1 MPRPHHFIGSDAV
14 QQGARHGLN
23 TDQLPAKFPAH
34 QYSIFL
40 RGIVKILPD
49 AILHKP
55 LLFIEGACRRV
66 ALPHIQKYF
75 IDFSFFTYIFQ
86 FQHQMAACPLPPGFF
101 LHCNADNLRFSRSL
115 VNQHI
120 SYKPSLPFLLLY
132 RLSAVD

>member
-75 IDFSFFTYIFQ
+75 IDFSFSRDPKIS
-86 FQHQMAACPLPPGFF
+86 AAPSQLQQPHPL
-101 LHCNADNLRFSRSL
+101 L
-115 VNQHI
+115 
-120 SYKPSLPFLLLY
+120 
-132 RLSAVD
+132 